1 MSDNKHK
8 SLRIILFSIALG
20 LVCSALLAGI
30 NLITAPYRSSNEK
43 AEEVRNIL
51 DALNVPVAVDATQAD
66 LVGTFDRQVKQKKLG
81 NLDVYAYTPE
91 GGGAVAGYAIPFT
104 GAGLWG
110 PVSGVIALQPDMQT
124 IRGVRFFKQEE
135 TPGLGGEISAAWFQK
150 QFTGKK
156 IVSGAGKPGFKV
168 LKPEAPTSPNSVD
181 GITGATMTSNRV
193 ETMLTNVAQDIFKET
208 SANGN

>member
-1 MSDNKHK
+1 MSDNEHK
-8 SLRIILFSIALG
+8 NVRIILFSIALG

-30 NLITAPYRSSNEK
+30 NLVTAPYRTSNEK

-51 DALNVPVAVDATQAD
+51 DALNVPVAADASQAD
-66 LVGTFDRQVKQKKLG
+66 LVATFDKQVKQTKLG
-81 NLDVYAYTPE
+81 NLDLYAYTPA
-91 GGGAVAGYAIPFT
+91 GSGSVAGYAIPFT

-110 PVSGVIALQPDMQT
+110 PVSGVIALQPDMET

-135 TPGLGGEISAAWFQK
+135 TPGLGGEISAEWFQK
-150 QFTGKK
+150 QFDGKK
-156 IVSGAGKPGFKV
+156 IVSDSGTPGFKV
-168 LKPEAPTSPNSVD
+168 LKPEAAAGPNSVD

-193 ETMLTNVAQDIFKET
+193 ETMLTNVAQDIFKEK